1 MARCGKVFSYF
12 FYEGRVRVACHV
24 NLMLPFLTIKDY
36 EGRVKVA
43 CHVVEPLHT
52 IHTYVNGVVDGLDNV
67 SN

>member
-1 MARCGKVFSYF
+1 M
-12 FYEGRVRVACHV
+12 ACHV
-24 NLMLPFLTIKDY
+24 NLMIPFLMIKDD

-52 IHTYVNGVVDGLDNV
+52 FHTYVNGVVDRLDNF